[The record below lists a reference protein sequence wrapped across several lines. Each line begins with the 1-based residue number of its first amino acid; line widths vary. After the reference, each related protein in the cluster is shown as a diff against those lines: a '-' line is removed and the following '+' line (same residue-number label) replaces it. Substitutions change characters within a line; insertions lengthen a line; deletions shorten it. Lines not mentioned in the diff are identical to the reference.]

1 MKHSVLAL
9 TLSTV
14 LFSTPALA
22 KPADCK
28 VNINTATASEISEC
42 LDGIGK
48 KKAEGVVA
56 YREQEGK
63 FEKVE
68 QLTNVSGIGEKT
80 VERNRS
86 KIVIEEEVE
95 ATDNQ
100 STDKA
105 AEAKPA
111 DKQPTNQETQ
121 PTAQPTEPKPE
132 GK

>member
-1 MKHSVLAL
+1 MKYSILAAL
-9 TLSTV
+9 ALSTV
-14 LFSTPALA
+14 LSSSILA

-48 KKAEGVVA
+48 KKAEGVIA
-56 YREQEGK
+56 YREQKGK
-63 FEKVE
+63 FEKPE
-68 QLTNVSGIGEKT
+68 QLANVPGIGEKT

-86 KIVIEEEVE
+86 KIVIEEETKP
-95 ATDNQ
+95 TDNK

-111 DKQPTNQETQ
+111 DPKAKPVNPETK
-121 PTAQPTEPKPE
+121 PTEPKPE

>member
-1 MKHSVLAL
+1 M
-9 TLSTV
+9 
-14 LFSTPALA
+14 
-22 KPADCK
+22 
-28 VNINTATASEISEC
+28 
-42 LDGIGK
+42 DGIGK

-105 AEAKPA
+105 AEAK
-111 DKQPTNQETQ
+111 QETQ

>member
-1 MKHSVLAL
+1 MKYSILAL
-9 TLSTV
+9 A
-14 LFSTPALA
+14 FSTILSSTPILA

-28 VNINTATASEISEC
+28 VNINVATASEISEC
-42 LDGIGK
+42 LDGIGR
-48 KKAEGVVA
+48 KKAENIVA
-56 YREQEGK
+56 HREQQGQ
-63 FEKVE
+63 FEKPE
-68 QLTNVSGIGEKT
+68 QLANVPGIGEKT

-95 ATDNQ
+95 TTDNQ

-111 DKQPTNQETQ
+111 DNQPTN
-121 PTAQPTEPKPE
+121 TEPKPE